1 MSENKSWQD
10 RLLQVIGKSF
20 GRPHD
25 PQSGPVWVQGCG
37 SWLID
42 ADGKRYLDFRCGYSA
57 ANFGHAPAR
66 LIAVA
71 QQQLAKLTQ
80 LTQQPSVPMIELA
93 EKLVGFFDL
102 PAESKVLFNVTGA
115 RAVETAM
122 KIALQHRSGTIACFQ
137 SGYHGRSLATQPLSD
152 SSTKQSLPWEDIWGD
167 RMVRFNYPTGR
178 TLSRHPASWFGVL
191 EEIQAYVAQY
201 PRRLSA
207 ILIEPMLGARGYLSP
222 PDIFFQRLAEL
233 IHSDGGLLIADEIQ
247 VGLGRGGGRAMSAEQ
262 SWKPDL
268 MVLGKSLGGG
278 LVPISAV
285 VGSGRLID
293 LLPSGSESETFA
305 GSPLAAAIAM
315 EVIEYLKE
323 LEGTAASL
331 GVRLR
336 RRLSE
341 VIVKR
346 RVPAWVG
353 GKGCSAFVEWSQAWP
368 TESSAIGATFLQDV
382 SASVAAIA
390 SSCLESGLLLHPSG
404 PAGSRLVFLPPLN
417 ASESEVETATELFD
431 SALGRLQSV

>member
-1 MSENKSWQD
+1 
-10 RLLQVIGKSF
+10 
-20 GRPHD
+20 
-25 PQSGPVWVQGCG
+25 
-37 SWLID
+37 
-42 ADGKRYLDFRCGYSA
+42 
-57 ANFGHAPAR
+57 
-66 LIAVA
+66 
-71 QQQLAKLTQ
+71 
-80 LTQQPSVPMIELA
+80 
-93 EKLVGFFDL
+93 
-102 PAESKVLFNVTGA
+102 
-115 RAVETAM
+115 
-122 KIALQHRSGTIACFQ
+122 
-137 SGYHGRSLATQPLSD
+137 
-152 SSTKQSLPWEDIWGD
+152 
-167 RMVRFNYPTGR
+167 
-178 TLSRHPASWFGVL
+178 
-191 EEIQAYVAQY
+191 
-201 PRRLSA
+201 
-207 ILIEPMLGARGYLSP
+207 
-222 PDIFFQRLAEL
+222 
-233 IHSDGGLLIADEIQ
+233 
-247 VGLGRGGGRAMSAEQ
+247 MSAEQ

-315 EVIEYLKE
+315 EVMEYLKE

-368 TESSAIGATFLQDV
+368 MESSAIGATFLQDV